1 MTTASE
7 SHRPATVVNHPHL
20 IAAIDAGQTEKSRG
34 FAFLNREGGEDFMS
48 FATLREEAMNRAAH
62 FRALGLKHGDRVA
75 LVLPDG
81 QDFVPTFLGAVW
93 AGLVPVPLYPPLSL
107 GKLDAYL
114 ETLVNICRKATPA
127 YLVTNAKLSQVLW
140 SGAARIPSL
149 QGVLAAEELRQP
161 APSEASREPAK
172 VSGDDL
178 CFLQFTS
185 GSTSLPKGVEVT
197 HDALRA
203 NAWAIMRD
211 GLNTDSSVDMG
222 VSWLPLYHDMGL
234 IGFVLSPLF
243 HNVQVTFIP
252 TLSFVRGANIW
263 LSTIHKKRGTI
274 SFAPNFAYSLAA
286 KRAKPEQLENW
297 DLSCMRAFGC
307 GAEPIN
313 PTTMKN
319 FVETFIPAGLKASA
333 LVPCYGMAEATLAI
347 SFIGLDEELSTDK
360 IDATTYRDEKR
371 AVPAQGNAA
380 TVEFVS
386 CGRTFPGH
394 DVGAFADDGQ
404 RLPDRQ
410 VGELWVKGPSIA
422 RGYYQDPQASE
433 ATFGQGWL
441 RTGDLGYLVDGQV
454 FITGRKK
461 DLIIINGRNY
471 DPQRIE
477 WLVDEMPEVR
487 RGNTVAFSV
496 PGQASEELVVVVE
509 SRSENPAA
517 LKEAITQRVNEE
529 LSLNCSAVVV
539 APPGSLPK
547 TSSGK
552 LQRSRTRQQ
561 YLDGTVGKE
570 GVRTLGASADRA
582 VLAKH
587 VALAWVGKSRHR
599 VRRIAK
605 HTIEIRNLRDAVYKV
620 KLANHWARALV
631 GRLLP

>member
-1 MTTASE
+1 MTIASE
-7 SHRPATVVNHPHL
+7 ARRTVTPIDHPNL
-20 IAAIDAGQTEKSRG
+20 IAAVDAGKTETTRG
-34 FAFLNREGGEDFMS
+34 FAFVSRDGAEEFFS
-48 FATLREEAMNRAAH
+48 FSRLREEAMNRAAH
-62 FRALGLKHGDRVA
+62 FRALGLKQGDRLA
-75 LVLPDG
+75 MVLPDG

-114 ETLVNICRKATPA
+114 ETLVNICNKAAPA

-140 SGAARIPSL
+140 SGAARIASL
-149 QGVLAAEELRQP
+149 QGVVAAEDLRKP
-161 APSEASREPAK
+161 APAQASREAATVTP
-172 VSGDDL
+172 DDL

-185 GSTSLPKGVEVT
+185 GSTSTPKGVEVT
-197 HDALRA
+197 HGSLRA

-252 TLSFVRGANIW
+252 TMAFVRGANIW
-263 LSTIHKKRGTI
+263 LDTIHKKRGTI

-286 KRAKPEQLENW
+286 KRAKPEQLVNW

-313 PTTMKN
+313 PHTMKN
-319 FVETFIPAGLKASA
+319 FVETFVPAGLKASA
-333 LVPCYGMAEATLAI
+333 LLPCYGMAEATLAI
-347 SFIGLDEELSTDK
+347 SFIALDEELTTDK
-360 IDATTYRDEKR
+360 VDATAYQEKKR
-371 AVPAQGNAA
+371 ADQATRDAA

-386 CGRTFPGH
+386 CGRTFPQH
-394 DVGAFADDGQ
+394 DVGAFAEDGQ
-404 RLPDRQ
+404 RLADRA
-410 VGELWVKGPSIA
+410 VGELWVKGPSVA
-422 RGYYQDPQASE
+422 RGYYQDEVATQA
-433 ATFGQGWL
+433 AFGGGWL
-441 RTGDLGYLVDGQV
+441 RTGDLGYLVDGNV

-509 SRSENPAA
+509 SRSPNPQA
-517 LKEAITQRVNEE
+517 LKDAITARVNEE
-529 LSLNCSAVVV
+529 MSLRCSDVIIA
-539 APPGSLPK
+539 AAGSLPK

-582 VLAKH
+582 VLVKH

-599 VRRIAK
+599 ARRIAK
-605 HTIEIRNLRDAVYKV
+605 HAIEIRNLIDAIHKV

-631 GRLLP
+631 GKLLP